1 MNPRSQIIQYYNRFT
16 RTNIGHAD
24 KKYFGLVLHSLRT
37 LWFKWFQVE
46 GEWCWLVNSDHHSPP
61 FSWMQTR
68 FKISIT
74 SVNGAKKTVR
84 FPQISFLLVLFSVT
98 YKYWYSAK
106 NPKDQTRTIQI
117 LPRWWQILPISSR
130 SFLRRPIRALP
141 TVSHPIISS
150 GSSSTSTLWV
160 LGASSSFFT
169 SSDGLLFPSTSS
181 PHKSG
186 RFLIIFFPLTAKFFA
201 KITAE
206 TVSQTISEWTA
217 LSAEI

>member
-1 MNPRSQIIQYYNRFT
+1 MNPRSQIIQVYNRFT

-98 YKYWYSAK
+98 YI
-106 NPKDQTRTIQI
+106 NTDIQPKIPKTR
-117 LPRWWQILPISSR
+117 
-130 SFLRRPIRALP
+130 
-141 TVSHPIISS
+141 H
-150 GSSSTSTLWV
+150 
-160 LGASSSFFT
+160 
-169 SSDGLLFPSTSS
+169 
-181 PHKSG
+181 G
-186 RFLIIFFPLTAKFFA
+186 RFKFFQDDGRFFRFLPDRFF
-201 KITAE
+201 
-206 TVSQTISEWTA
+206 VDLSELFR
-217 LSAEI
+217 LSHTP